1 MAKITA
7 GNALYLYRL
16 LGRELGMGKQTSMAR
31 AAEVLEA
38 DGIWPEDLGCVD
50 VRALCE
56 ALTDFTKVT
65 AFKKGQV
72 LVTVMRNEELD
83 RMLERAGKPTAAE
96 KAASKGKPWKHRKGV
111 KAVKPQKPRHVE
123 KPATVEPVVEPAP
136 DLAPEPVSE
145 PVTEPVAEEEPQAEA
160 AVEKTTEAEV
170 TSEAATKVEVA
181 SEPAAE
187 PEPEPAPAAPEPPA
201 EE

>member
-7 GNALYLYRL
+7 VNALYLYRL

-38 DGIWPEDLGCVD
+38 DGIWPEDLGCAD

-160 AVEKTTEAEV
+160 AVEKTTEPEV
-170 TSEAATKVEVA
+170 TS
-181 SEPAAE
+181 
-187 PEPEPAPAAPEPPA
+187 
-201 EE
+201 

>member
-16 LGRELGMGKQTSMAR
+16 LGRELGMGNQTSMAR

-72 LVTVMRNEELD
+72 LGTYPYEALCDRLVELILSD
-83 RMLERAGKPTAAE
+83 GE
-96 KAASKGKPWKHRKGV
+96 
-111 KAVKPQKPRHVE
+111 
-123 KPATVEPVVEPAP
+123 
-136 DLAPEPVSE
+136 
-145 PVTEPVAEEEPQAEA
+145 QA
-160 AVEKTTEAEV
+160 
-170 TSEAATKVEVA
+170 
-181 SEPAAE
+181 
-187 PEPEPAPAAPEPPA
+187 
-201 EE
+201 

>member
-38 DGIWPEDLGCVD
+38 DGIWPEDLGCAD

-72 LVTVMRNEELD
+72 FVTVMRNEELD
-83 RMLERAGKPTAAE
+83 RMLERAGEPTAAE
-96 KAASKGKPWKHRKGV
+96 KAASKGKPWKHRKGA

-123 KPATVEPVVEPAP
+123 KPATVEPVVEPVVDPAP
-136 DLAPEPVSE
+136 DSVTRTHARTCDRASCGGRAPGRGRCGEYHRGGVHFRAGHQGRGG
-145 PVTEPVAEEEPQAEA
+145 V
-160 AVEKTTEAEV
+160 
-170 TSEAATKVEVA
+170 
-181 SEPAAE
+181 
-187 PEPEPAPAAPEPPA
+187 
-201 EE
+201 